1 MSFEKEVRLS
11 RLLLVRHG
19 DIATDNT
26 ERFWGHTD
34 IALNETGILQAE
46 RLAERLSKEPIDEIY
61 TSDLSRAFQSAEII
75 ASRYHLNIT
84 TSEKLREIH
93 FGDIEG
99 LTFEEV
105 NRQYPELSKSWSDDD
120 LHIRF
125 PNGESFIE
133 LEERVSGFISEVN
146 LHNRDCT
153 ILIVSHGGLL
163 RMLICYVLGLNVKH
177 WKQLCL
183 DKASLSIVDTY
194 PETALLSLLND
205 VSHLK

>member
-1 MSFEKEVRLS
+1 MS

-26 ERFWGHTD
+26 ERFWGQTD
-34 IALNETGILQAE
+34 ITLNETGILQME
-46 RLAERLSKEPIDEIY
+46 HLAERLSGEPIDEIY
-61 TSDLSRAFQSAEII
+61 SSDLSRAFKSAEII
-75 ASRYHLNIT
+75 ASRHNLTIT

-99 LTFEEV
+99 LTFEDV
-105 NRQYPELSKSWSDDD
+105 DRRYPELSKSWSDND
-120 LHIRF
+120 LQFRF
-125 PNGESFIE
+125 PNGESLAE
-133 LEERVSGFISEVN
+133 LEQRITGFLADIA
-146 LHNRDCT
+146 LFNRDRT

-163 RMLICYVLGLNVKH
+163 RMLICHVLGLDLKH

-183 DKASLSIVDTY
+183 DKASPSIVDTY

-205 VSHLK
+205 TSHLK